1 MLERRLTPRPL
12 GRSAKRL
19 DMDVD
24 LALFVLV
31 AFSIYTGCATTN
43 TYRVNMD
50 SKNPSDLVGKYVHI
64 HHDMKEFPSPIE
76 GTVGKFS
83 TESVLVV
90 FTAAQGKLE
99 IPSKQIDR
107 IETVEKRVD
116 KTRTGLAIGVGVLA
130 AVVVAGIV
138 FVVGMLQFYN
148 SFGS

>member
-1 MLERRLTPRPL
+1 MK
-12 GRSAKRL
+12 A
-19 DMDVD
+19 

-50 SKNPSDLVGKYVHI
+50 SKNPSDLVGKYVHVHHDMKDV

>member
-1 MLERRLTPRPL
+1 MK
-12 GRSAKRL
+12 A
-19 DMDVD
+19 

-31 AFSIYTGCATTN
+31 AFSIYTGCATTK

-50 SKNPSDLVGKYVHI
+50 SKDPTDLVGKYVHV
-64 HHDMKEFPSPIE
+64 HHDMKEIPSPIE

-99 IPSKQIDR
+99 IPSNRIDS
-107 IETVEKRVD
+107 IEAVEQTVD
-116 KTRTGLAIGVGVLA
+116 KTRTGLAIGGGVLA
-130 AVVVAGIV
+130 AVVVLGVV

-148 SFGS
+148 SF

>member
-1 MLERRLTPRPL
+1 MK
-12 GRSAKRL
+12 A
-19 DMDVD
+19 

-43 TYRVNMD
+43 AYRVNID
-50 SKNPSDLVGKYVHI
+50 SKNPSDLVGKYVHV

-107 IETVEKRVD
+107 IETVEKTVD
-116 KTRTGLAIGVGVLA
+116 KSRTGLAIGIGAVA
-130 AVVVAGIV
+130 AVVAVGIV
-138 FVVGMLQFYN
+138 SVIAFLGFYN
-148 SFGS
+148 SF